1 MRNLILL
8 IDAGY
13 LYSAGSD
20 MLSGKVQPR
29 ERLEL
34 RDPQTLL
41 SGLKEAVQDL
51 WDGEPLRLL
60 RTYWYDGARDGLPSA
75 SQIQIGDLPRVKLR
89 LGRVSGGGQKG
100 VDGLIILDLITIAQN
115 KAADVILLMSGDED
129 LRETVLHAQGYGVS
143 VVLAGFPAT
152 ARQRQSVLLMREADH
167 TLSVTREHVSA
178 SLKILEPTSATLPIE
193 TAPEDSSQISAPPQ
207 AESDAQLDAICR
219 SVVQDDRFRGQ
230 LTEERNGQVRLVS
243 RADRVLVAR
252 IAEATGVFPVDS
264 ALLQRART
272 RCVELAG
279 EG

>member
-20 MLSGKVQPR
+20 MLTGKVQPR

-34 RDPQTLL
+34 HDPQTLL
-41 SGLKEAVQDL
+41 SVLKDAVQDL
-51 WDGEPLRLL
+51 WDGESLRLL
-60 RTYWYDGARDGLPSA
+60 RTYWYDGARDGLPSP
-75 SQIQIGDLPRVKLR
+75 SQIQIGDLSRVKLR

-100 VDGLIILDLITIAQN
+100 VDGLIILDLITLAQN

-129 LRETVLHAQGYGVS
+129 LRETVLHAQGYGVT

-152 ARQRQSVLLMREADH
+152 SRQRQSVLLMREADH
-167 TLSVTREHVSA
+167 TLSLTREHVGA
-178 SLKILEPTSATLPIE
+178 SLKILEPMSVTLPIE
-193 TAPEDSSQISAPPQ
+193 TPPEDLGQISAPPQ
-207 AESDAQLDAICR
+207 AESDAQLEAICR
-219 SVVQDDRFRGQ
+219 SVVQDDRFEGD
-230 LTEERNGQVRLVS
+230 LTEERNGQIRLVN

-252 IAEATGVFPVDS
+252 IAEATGAFPVDA
-264 ALLQRART
+264 ALLQRARK

-279 EG
+279 G

>member
-20 MLSGKVQPR
+20 MLTGKVQPR

-34 RDPQTLL
+34 HDPQTLL
-41 SGLKEAVQDL
+41 SVLKDAVQDL

-60 RTYWYDGARDGLPSA
+60 RTYWYDGARDGLPSP
-75 SQIQIGDLPRVKLR
+75 SQIQIGDLSRVKLR

-100 VDGLIILDLITIAQN
+100 VDGLIILDLITLAQN

-129 LRETVLHAQGYGVS
+129 LRETVLHAQGYGVT

-152 ARQRQSVLLMREADH
+152 SRQRQSVLLMREADH
-167 TLSVTREHVSA
+167 TLSLTREHVGA
-178 SLKILEPTSATLPIE
+178 SLKILEPMSVTLPIE
-193 TAPEDSSQISAPPQ
+193 TPPEDLGQISAPPQ
-207 AESDAQLDAICR
+207 AESDAQLEAICR
-219 SVVQDDRFRGQ
+219 SVVQDDRFEGH
-230 LTEERNGQVRLVS
+230 LTEERNGQIRLVN

-252 IAEATGVFPVDS
+252 IAEATGAFPVDA
-264 ALLQRART
+264 ALLQRARK

-279 EG
+279 G